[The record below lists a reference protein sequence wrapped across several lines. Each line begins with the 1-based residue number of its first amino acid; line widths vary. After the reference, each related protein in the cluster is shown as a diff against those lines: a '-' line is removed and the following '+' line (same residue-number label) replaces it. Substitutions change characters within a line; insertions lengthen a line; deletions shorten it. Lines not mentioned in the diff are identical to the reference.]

1 MIDLDWLKEESSEYR
16 VQKELDY
23 HKAVK
28 GSRRN
33 MNVLGVI
40 VFCFVFGGVL
50 ASMGKEAEVLVRM
63 FEALNGC
70 CVKMIKL
77 VMLYDSI

>member
-1 MIDLDWLKEESSEYR
+1 
-16 VQKELDY
+16 
-23 HKAVK
+23 
-28 GSRRN
+28 

-50 ASMGKEAEVLVRM
+50 ASMGREAQLLVKI

-70 CVKMIKL
+70 CVKMIRL
-77 VMLYDSI
+77 VMM